1 MEAFKN
7 LLNQLE
13 IQKAEQ
19 RQREAEEATKQNELR
34 KAQVDLSLDVL
45 HPFCWTMKWNSP

>member
-19 RQREAEEATKQNELR
+19 RHREAEEATKQNELR
-34 KAQVDLSLDVL
+34 NPIKKNQADRRG
-45 HPFCWTMKWNSP
+45 PWR